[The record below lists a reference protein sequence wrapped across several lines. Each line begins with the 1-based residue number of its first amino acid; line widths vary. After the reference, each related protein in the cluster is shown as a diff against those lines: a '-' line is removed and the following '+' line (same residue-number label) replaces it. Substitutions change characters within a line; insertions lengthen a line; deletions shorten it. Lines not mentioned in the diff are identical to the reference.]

1 MFSDPQFWVAI
12 SFFLFIAA
20 IFNPVRKILTSS
32 LDSQI
37 DEIKNK
43 ILEVE
48 NIKNEAQNTL
58 GELKK
63 RESEVEKEI
72 NQLNNEARNKIKILE
87 ENSNK
92 KLKEQIEKRKLLA
105 ENKIDQL
112 IRDANLS
119 IKNYISNISLE
130 STTHILTK
138 YLNDEKKQKLI
149 SESVKELSIVLK
161 N

>member
-1 MFSDPQFWVAI
+1 MFSDPQFWVAV

-37 DEIKNK
+37 NEIKNK
-43 ILEVE
+43 IVEVE
-48 NIKNEAQNTL
+48 NIKNEAQDTL
-58 GELKK
+58 SELKK

-72 NQLNNEARNKIKILE
+72 NQLNIEAKNKIKNLE

-92 KLKEQIEKRKLLA
+92 KLIEQIEKRKLLA

-119 IKNYISNISLE
+119 IKDYISNISLE
-130 STTHILTK
+130 STTHILNKHLT
-138 YLNDEKKQKLI
+138 DEKKEKI
-149 SESVKELSIVLK
+149 IDESVKELSNILK